1 MPGCGASEIDP
12 DREWADIF
20 PNGNRLK
27 INVLPKPNGDKMG
40 QITRFWMLPL
50 IAQVIDGALQVG
62 RVP

>member
-1 MPGCGASEIDP
+1 MVIA
-12 DREWADIF
+12 R
-20 PNGNRLK
+20 K
-27 INVLPKPNGDKMG
+27 INVLPAEGRQMG